1 MNKHILKIMRYQDN
15 PELFSVEEMR
25 ENDTEAYA
33 AEAAAY
39 AAEAAA
45 YAAGAYPAKAAY
57 ANAAYAAEAAA
68 YAAVSAYA
76 AAIAYDEANV
86 AYDYHANTARDW
98 VNEYFKD
105 SDENKQDY
113 VNEVERLK

>member
-1 MNKHILKIMRYQDN
+1 MNKYILKVMRYIDN
-15 PELFSVEEMR
+15 KELFSVEEMR
-25 ENDTEAYA
+25 ENTV
-33 AEAAAY
+33 
-39 AAEAAA
+39 
-45 YAAGAYPAKAAY
+45 
-57 ANAAYAAEAAA
+57 NAAYDDDASA